1 MAGEQTI
8 GGAINEV
15 GESVAFGA
23 VTGGIGGQLTP
34 SGSTAIDE
42 MVEGIAVYA
51 DTTRGM
57 INEAQGAELEPEIP
71 QPDEEL
77 N

>member
-1 MAGEQTI
+1 
-8 GGAINEV
+8 
-15 GESVAFGA
+15 
-23 VTGGIGGQLTP
+23 
-34 SGSTAIDE
+34 

-57 INEAQGAELEPEIP
+57 INEAQGAELEPEIR